1 MQGFHMTFTEILFRQ
16 KDGIAVLTLNRPDT
30 RNAISTPEIIGEIEN
45 VCRMVN
51 DDNDARVLV
60 ITAVDPAFSSGGNVK
75 DMLHK
80 KGMFE
85 GSPARVMEN
94 YRKNIQRIPLAVHGV
109 EVPTI
114 AAVNGP
120 AIGAGCDLA
129 LMCDIRIASEKA
141 RMGETF
147 LNVGLI
153 PGDGGAWFLP
163 RIVGMAK
170 ACEMTFTGEIVDAR
184 EAQKIGLVNYVV
196 PHAALMD
203 KTMEIAA
210 RIADKPPAALKM
222 AKALLYGGQNS
233 PLAQH
238 LDQSAAFQALCH
250 CTEDHQEALEAI
262 FEKRHPDFK
271 GK

>member
-1 MQGFHMTFTEILFRQ
+1 MTFKDILFQ
-16 KDGIAVLTLNRPDT
+16 NNNGIAILTLNRPEI
-30 RNAISTPEIIGEIEN
+30 RNAISSPGIIGEIEDA
-45 VCRMVN
+45 CKMVN
-51 DDNDARVLV
+51 IDENTRVLV
-60 ITAVDPAFSSGGNVK
+60 ITGTDPAFSSGGNIK

-85 GSPARVMEN
+85 GTPAQVMEN

-114 AAVNGP
+114 AAINGP

-170 ACEMTFTGEIVDAR
+170 ACEMTFTGKIIDAG
-184 EAQKIGLVNYVV
+184 EAKKIGLVNVVV
-196 PHAALMD
+196 PHEDLISEPMAMAE
-203 KTMEIAA
+203 TIAG
-210 RIADKPPAALKM
+210 KPPAALRM
-222 AKALLYGGQNS
+222 AKTLLYGGQGS
-233 PLAQH
+233 SLARH

-250 CTEDHQEALEAI
+250 CTEDHQEALNAI
-262 FEKRHPDFK
+262 FEKRDPDFK
-271 GK
+271 GR